1 MIDFSPFWSMLA
13 SKHIST
19 YDLEYTYNFNPSEIS
34 RLKNNHNYTLASM
47 ERYCKIFQCSLT
59 DIVTF
64 KDLDE

>member
-1 MIDFSPFWSMLA
+1 MIDYSPFWAMLA

-19 YDLEYTYNFNPSEIS
+19 YDLEYKYNFNPSEIS
-34 RLKNNHNYTLASM
+34 RLKNNHNYTLLSI

-64 KDLDE
+64 TDFEK